1 MAIEIR
7 PEQVSPLSLYL
18 SPSWKIMSHKISV
31 FHPSQVRGWSSLSP
45 CHYPSPTIVVTIQQP
60 SGSRNPIPPSL
71 LGSQL
76 YNSRRPAPSCSEY
89 KSAKWKSFQQPAD
102 FWWRSKLK
110 ALNFIVPC
118 WYSVYDK
125 LFIQKPKLFCY
136 LWSVVKN
143 PVWMRISTK
152 QWNQCSAH
160 RDSFVACQL
169 LSLFKWQFVRN
180 SNVPLFCLYFLFCLM
195 LGLNDC
201 NKEVNSDLNWTLV
214 VLWCEE

>member
-1 MAIEIR
+1 M
-7 PEQVSPLSLYL
+7 
-18 SPSWKIMSHKISV
+18 
-31 FHPSQVRGWSSLSP
+31 RGWSSLSP

-76 YNSRRPAPSCSEY
+76 YNSRRPALSCSEY

-118 WYSVYDK
+118 WCSVYDK

-143 PVWMRISTK
+143 PVWMRISTIAP
-152 QWNQCSAH
+152 NNGINALLI
-160 RDSFVACQL
+160 AIL
-169 LSLFKWQFVRN
+169 LSLASYYHCSSDSLSETQMSLCFV
-180 SNVPLFCLYFLFCLM
+180 FIFFFA
-195 LGLNDC
+195 
-201 NKEVNSDLNWTLV
+201 
-214 VLWCEE
+214 

>member
-1 MAIEIR
+1 M
-7 PEQVSPLSLYL
+7 
-18 SPSWKIMSHKISV
+18 
-31 FHPSQVRGWSSLSP
+31 RGWSSLSP
-45 CHYPSPTIVVTIQQP
+45 CHYPSPTIVVTIHQP

-118 WYSVYDK
+118 WCSVYDK

-143 PVWMRISTK
+143 PVWMRISSQHQTMESML
-152 QWNQCSAH
+152 CSS
-160 RDSFVACQL
+160 RFFCRLPVIIIVQVTVCQKGLKCPFV
-169 LSLFKWQFVRN
+169 LSLFSFLLNVRIEW
-180 SNVPLFCLYFLFCLM
+180 LQ
-195 LGLNDC
+195 
-201 NKEVNSDLNWTLV
+201 
-214 VLWCEE
+214 